1 MSAAHPHAER
11 RPWLNALPYALPIVA
26 LVAFLYVRWFAVLD
40 RYFIFLYYHDMGAG
54 HDTSPFG
61 AVTASRYWMSG
72 LVAAGA
78 VMVLYLI
85 ANAILGRIKGYHAP
99 EWWRVW
105 LLSAG
110 PLLIAV
116 PAIVMTVNDPV
127 LPLLHAARIA
137 AALTVGLALAVL
149 PGRSVAERPGVA
161 LLLVGDGLGVAVL
174 IAALRGVEY
183 LLGQGARQELAL
195 AFLRVGLIAALIAFA
210 VGTAI
215 YAWRR
220 RTPIPGVGAL
230 LVAGAD
236 VHYLFLPLIH
246 HVLFSTDEGTS
257 LGPGTFRYISD
268 AANYFPARLWMQIAI
283 WLVVAALAWGVTRL
297 RQAIRAR
304 QGVAVAAA

>member
-1 MSAAHPHAER
+1 MSDTRPHAQR

-26 LVAFLYVRWFAVLD
+26 LVIFLYVRWFAVLD
-40 RYFIFLYYHDMGAG
+40 RYFIFLYYHQMGAG

-78 VMVLYLI
+78 VMVLYLVV
-85 ANAILGRIKGYHAP
+85 NGLLGRIKGTRAP
-99 EWWRVW
+99 AWWRVW
-105 LLSAG
+105 VLSAG

-137 AALTVGLALAVL
+137 AALTAGLALAVL
-149 PGRSVAERPGVA
+149 PGRFVAELPGMA
-161 LLLVGDGLGVAVL
+161 LLLAIDGLGMAAV
-174 IAALRGVEY
+174 IGALRGVEY
-183 LLGQGARQELAL
+183 MRGQGARQTLAL
-195 AFLRVGLIAALIAFA
+195 AYLRVGLIAGVLAFA
-210 VGTAI
+210 VVTAI

-220 RTPIPGVGAL
+220 RAAIPGVGAL

-236 VHYLFLPLIH
+236 VYYLFLPLIH
-246 HVLFSTDEGTS
+246 HVLFSTDQGTS
-257 LGPGTFRYISD
+257 LGPGTFRYITD
-268 AANYFPARLWMQIAI
+268 AENYFTRSLLLQLAI
-283 WLVVAALAWGVTRL
+283 WLVVVALAWGVTRL

-304 QGVAVAAA
+304 QGGAAAAD